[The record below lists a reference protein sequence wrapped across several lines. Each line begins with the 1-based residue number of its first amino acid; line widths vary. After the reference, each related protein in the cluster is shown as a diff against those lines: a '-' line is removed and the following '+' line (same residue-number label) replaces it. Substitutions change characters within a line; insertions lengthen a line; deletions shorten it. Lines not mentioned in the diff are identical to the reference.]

1 MKGHDATSTKGL
13 IQMETN
19 LLSIASPSGHPS
31 ANSGAMG
38 SNKASA
44 MSTRKNNK
52 FHELD
57 DDQRKLFRRLKRT
70 IEAFRSLYPNM
81 PTSYVDAFL
90 SVVLEP
96 GKGPSD
102 YAEDMGTIQPIASRV
117 LLEIGTK
124 ARLRDEGL
132 HLVDRQ
138 LSDTSLRN
146 HELFLTPKG
155 RQLMK
160 QIEKIWEDA

>member
-1 MKGHDATSTKGL
+1 
-13 IQMETN
+13 METN
-19 LLSIASPSGHPS
+19 QAHDASPSGQ
-31 ANSGAMG
+31 ATNRGTLG
-38 SNKASA
+38 SLRSTGTVMPTNNKN
-44 MSTRKNNK
+44 KK
-52 FHELD
+52 FHELGD
-57 DDQRKLFRRLKRT
+57 EERKIFKRLKRT
-70 IEAFRSLYPNM
+70 IDTFRTLYPNM
-81 PTSYVDAFL
+81 PSSYIDAFL
-90 SVVLEP
+90 CVVLEP

-102 YAEDMGTIQPIASRV
+102 YAIDMNTIQPIASRV

-155 RQLMK
+155 RQLMNQLK
-160 QIEKIWEDA
+160 KIWED